1 MNDKTFELY
10 LKTNVLIPKLSRE
23 EESDCV
29 ITIQGSVDPFLIDKY
44 FKKLILASLR
54 IVLSI
59 AKKYEGMGLSLED
72 LVQEGYF
79 GLCDALKGFDPYYEP
94 HTRFTTFA
102 FPYVKRRI
110 LIALNK
116 KPSNIPLPESKKRA
130 FWKLIQDP
138 SKLEEKE
145 RDELEQKQ
153 FEFLS
158 LDALSEIPDFE
169 RKFGII
175 DYRTPEDEV
184 IEKTD
189 EEYLILGLKKL
200 LTSKEFEISM
210 YLVGFKNSEY
220 KQLSPRELANK
231 FGLKVAR
238 IYQLRKKIKEKL
250 IEGGLVQCGVSQKR
264 MINWK

>member
-1 MNDKTFELY
+1 VNDKTFELF
-10 LKTNVLIPKLSRE
+10 LKTNVLIPKLSKE

-29 ITIQGSVDPFLIDKY
+29 ITIQGSVDPFLIDEC
-44 FKKLILASLR
+44 FKKLVFASLR

-72 LVQEGYF
+72 LIQEGYF
-79 GLCDALKGFDPYYEP
+79 GLCDALEGFDPYYEP

-138 SKLEEKE
+138 TKLERKE
-145 RDELEQKQ
+145 RDELEQRQ

-158 LDALSEIPDFE
+158 LEALSEIPDFE

-175 DYRTPEDEV
+175 DYYTPEDV
-184 IEKTD
+184 LVEKTN
-189 EEYLILGLKKL
+189 EEYLILELKKL
-200 LTSKEFEISM
+200 LTPKELNIVL
-210 YLVGFKNSEY
+210 YLVGFKNSDY
-220 KQLSPRELANK
+220 KQLSPKEVASLFNV
-231 FGLKVAR
+231 KVAR
-238 IYQLRKKIKEKL
+238 IYQLRKEIKEKL
-250 IEGGLVQCGVSQKR
+250 VSGGLVKCLPNQKK